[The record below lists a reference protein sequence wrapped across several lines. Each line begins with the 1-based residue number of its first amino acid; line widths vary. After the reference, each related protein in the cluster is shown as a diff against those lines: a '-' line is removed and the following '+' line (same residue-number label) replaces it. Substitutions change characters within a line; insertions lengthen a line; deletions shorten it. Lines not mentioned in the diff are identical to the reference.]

1 VYARRALV
9 ALAAFGTIAAL
20 LTPVGP
26 VAAAVGPDV
35 LTAGSHVTC
44 AHGKTWIVRGRD
56 DKEYVIRNSAWATR
70 QCISNN
76 GGRASFTITRSRPQ
90 EYWAGFPN
98 IYYGCERSVCS
109 PHTVLPERVDRLG
122 TVTSSWRTVA
132 PRSGRWNV
140 AYDFWFSKYRS
151 ASQAHPATELMV
163 WLDSRDLYSAR
174 GAPTTKI
181 GRQRYYVLSWRT
193 GSNGVSWRY
202 VQFRRLWEGTVA
214 TDLNLTQFFT
224 AAERHHFISGRDYLD
239 AIEAGYETCT
249 RGTGLET
256 RSFSVSISHRHRHR
270 AR

>member
-9 ALAAFGTIAAL
+9 ALSAFGTIATL
-20 LTPVGP
+20 LAPVGP

-44 AHGKTWIVRGRD
+44 QHGKTWIVRG
-56 DKEYVIRNSAWATR
+56 KGGKKYVIRNSAWATR

-76 GGRASFTITRSRPQ
+76 GGHASFTVTRSRPQ

-109 PHTVLPERVDRLG
+109 PGTVLPERVRQLG
-122 TVTSSWRTVA
+122 TVTSSWHTIA
-132 PRSGRWNV
+132 PRRGRWNV

-151 ASQAHPATELMV
+151 TSQAHPATELMI
-163 WLDSRDLYSAR
+163 WLDSRDLYSVR

-181 GRQRYYVLSWRT
+181 GRQRYHVLSWWT
-193 GSNGVSWRY
+193 GHNGVSWRY
-202 VQFRRLWEGTVA
+202 VQFRRLWMGTVA
-214 TDLNLTQFFT
+214 TNLNLTQFFK
-224 AAERHHFISGRDYLD
+224 AAEKQHFISRRDYLD

-249 RGTGLET
+249 RGAGLQT
-256 RSFSVSISHRHRHR
+256 KSFSVSIHSRSRHR